1 MRARDVC
8 AQMMYLRANDVL
20 ARKHNDALARKHNDA
35 LARIIMTLFFC
46 NQQT

>member
-1 MRARDVC
+1 
-8 AQMMYLRANDVL
+8 MMYLRANDVL